1 MSAINDSENDEE
13 KNQPL
18 AEDSLAL
25 IQKKTSWKI
34 KCLYV
39 LTIGGVL
46 LIVCFVAFIV
56 IFNGKKDKNKIT
68 TKEDKEE
75 PEEDDTETYTYMN
88 LTHYLTAKYQ
98 SNQPLNEWKELGDEI
113 VTLFNEKY
121 LDSISSII
129 VN

>member
-56 IFNGKKDKNKIT
+56 IFNGKKIKI
-68 TKEDKEE
+68 K
-75 PEEDDTETYTYMN
+75 
-88 LTHYLTAKYQ
+88 
-98 SNQPLNEWKELGDEI
+98 
-113 VTLFNEKY
+113 
-121 LDSISSII
+121 
-129 VN
+129 